1 MAYSIEFQMLSKDA
15 ASKITTQVSKTSVM
29 SFLFKNIVLKINHTE
44 SKMSDRKN
52 LKLVETEQL
61 AERVLMKKSK
71 KKHKD
76 KKVRGEDAWEKPRNL
91 SRVCVLQRLNVN
103 VH

>member
-1 MAYSIEFQMLSKDA
+1 MAYSIEFQMLSKDT

-61 AERVLMKKSK
+61 AERFLMKKSK

-76 KKVRGEDAWEKPRNL
+76 KRCVGKMHRK
-91 SRVCVLQRLNVN
+91 SREI
-103 VH
+103 